1 MSEPRSNRTA
11 AQRGMTLIEAAVAIL
26 ILSVGVV
33 AVAGLFATGV
43 KYMSGSQYRF
53 IAKTKAE
60 EAVESVFAARDDQS
74 LTWSQILNVQG
85 TTGTDGG
92 VFIDGPCPVNDPG
105 ADGLVNT
112 ADDQPGNIEYIVLPG
127 PDGVYGTADDIQVPL
142 NRLSRQIQ
150 ITNVTGLTVNGNA
163 VPLRQIIVTV
173 YDASTSNGGAACGS
187 NSTAGFN
194 GIILYQIQTFISPY
208 T

>member
-1 MSEPRSNRTA
+1 MTCRKTNALA

-26 ILSVGVV
+26 ILSIGVV
-33 AVAGLFATGV
+33 AVAGLFVAGV

-60 EAVESVFAARDDQS
+60 EAVESVFAARDDQTLS
-74 LTWSQILNVQG
+74 WSQILNVKG
-85 TTGTDGG
+85 ATGTDGG
-92 VFIDGPCPVNDPG
+92 VFIDGPCPINDPG

-112 ADDQPGNIEYIVLPG
+112 ADDQPGTAEYIVLPG
-127 PDGVYGTADDIQVPL
+127 PDGVYGTADDIKVPL
-142 NRLSRQIQ
+142 SRLSRQIQ
-150 ITNVTGLTVNGNA
+150 ITNVTGLTVNGNP
-163 VPLRQIIVTV
+163 VPLRQLTVTV
-173 YDASTSNGGAACGS
+173 YDASTSNGGASCGS

-194 GIILYQIQTFISPY
+194 GIILYQIQTYISPY